1 MTETKAEK
9 RVFDTILMAQII
21 SVSLIWILVIS
32 ITIWLLYLL
41 QLAMELQDA
50 PGFSVGISLVAI
62 PVFWALASVLT
73 YVFVGLRRNRTID
86 KL

>member
-1 MTETKAEK
+1 MAKTKAGN
-9 RVFDTILMAQII
+9 RVVDIILMAQII

-41 QLAMELQDA
+41 QLAMELKDA
-50 PGFSVGISLVAI
+50 PGFSVAISLVAI
-62 PVFWALASVLT
+62 PVFWTLASVLT

-86 KL
+86 